1 MHARSQ
7 LTDSDREHPGGA
19 VFAGIDSHKDS
30 LAVAVVDQVG
40 LPVARCD
47 EPNTRSGLVRIGEL
61 LAKHHVTRVG
71 IEGSG
76 HFGRCVAAY
85 LALDWDEP
93 GVAVLEVP
101 TLMTSRERGAR
112 PGKGK
117 TDPIDAV
124 AIARITMREPDL
136 PPVRLAVGDAADLR
150 ALLDYGDDLVV
161 ERGDLVNRAHIDLH
175 GLFPG
180 YHEQTPDLIS
190 KTHLQ
195 AAQLLL
201 AGDLRVRA
209 EMTRRRLARIMDI
222 DVEAAGLKRRIAG
235 SVAVTRSSLT
245 SIYGVGPII
254 AARFLAEVVDINRYA
269 NRNTFAATN
278 GTAPM
283 AASPGRT
290 QRHRF
295 NPGGNRRLN
304 RCLYTIAITRIR
316 ADTEGG
322 AYYLRKREAGKTK
335 REALRCLKRRLSDIV
350 YSTMRRDADGV
361 DAASATRARPT
372 AHRPAA

>member
-1 MHARSQ
+1 M
-7 LTDSDREHPGGA
+7 
-19 VFAGIDSHKDS
+19 FAGIDTNKDL

-40 LPVARCD
+40 LCVARAD
-47 EPNTRSGLVRIGEL
+47 EPNTRSGFVRIGEL

-76 HFGRCVAAY
+76 HYGRCVAAY
-85 LALDWDEP
+85 LALDWDQS

-117 TDPIDAV
+117 TDPVDAV

-150 ALLDYGDDLVV
+150 ALLDYRDDLVT
-161 ERGDLVNRAHIDLH
+161 ERGDLANRVNMDLH

-180 YHEQTPDLIS
+180 YHHQIPDLIS
-190 KTHLQ
+190 KTHLD

-201 AGDLRVRA
+201 ADDQRVRT
-209 EMTRRRLARIMDI
+209 EVTRRRLARIVAI
-222 DVEAAGLKRRIAG
+222 DVEAAALKLRIAG
-235 SVAVTRSSLT
+235 LVADTQSSLT
-245 SIYGVGPII
+245 GIYGVGPIV
-254 AARFLAEVVDINRYA
+254 AARFMAEVVDINRYP
-269 NRNTFAATN
+269 NRNAFASAN
-278 GTAPM
+278 GTAPLS
-283 AASPGRT
+283 ASSGRT

-304 RCLYTIAITRIR
+304 RCLYTIAITQIR
-316 ADTEGG
+316 ADTEGRPTTC
-322 AYYLRKREAGKTK
+322 ANAKP
-335 REALRCLKRRLSDIV
+335 
-350 YSTMRRDADGV
+350 
-361 DAASATRARPT
+361 ARPRE
-372 AHRPAA
+372 RPCAA

>member
-1 MHARSQ
+1 M
-7 LTDSDREHPGGA
+7 
-19 VFAGIDSHKDS
+19 FAGIDSHKDS
-30 LAVAVVDQVG
+30 LAVAVVDEVG

-47 EPNTRSGLVRIGEL
+47 EPNTRSGFLRIGEL

-85 LALDWDEP
+85 LALDWNEP

-150 ALLDYGDDLVV
+150 ALLDYREDLVT
-161 ERGDLVNRAHIDLH
+161 ERGDLVNRAHVDLH

-180 YHEQTPDLIS
+180 YHEQIPDLTS

-201 AGDLRVRA
+201 AGDPRVRA
-209 EMTRRRLARIMDI
+209 EVTRRRLARIVAI
-222 DVEAAGLKRRIAG
+222 DVEAAGLKRRIARM
-235 SVAVTRSSLT
+235 VADTGSSLT

-278 GTAPM
+278 GTAPL
-283 AASPGRT
+283 AASSGRT

-304 RCLYTIAITRIR
+304 RCLYTIAITQIR
-316 ADTEGG
+316 ADTEGR
-322 AYYLRKREAGKTK
+322 AYYLRKREAGKTR
-335 REALRCLKRRLSDIV
+335 REALRCLRRRLSDIV
-350 YSTMRRDADGV
+350 YGTMRRDADGV

-372 AHRPAA
+372 ANRPAA